1 MDEMGGLDI
10 GVPSEG
16 EGGVSEAA
24 REQAQQ
30 RFAGTQAALQQLK
43 RDEKKSKKRDD
54 GVAQAILQ
62 FLTDSQRTHLAT
74 LISRLV
80 SINCPSPFIL
90 SILSLIN
97 DTCKTSVEEYLRDK
111 NVDLPQ
117 IAGGSTAVLPADT
130 ALDAET
136 NDRLAAW
143 IEYMELTLRS
153 DDEAIMKAIVVDDAN
168 IDGTVLQL
176 ATFVLE
182 EFLAS
187 YGKKPAFEQ
196 LQKLSAHILQSIFT
210 EAMHGHRSR
219 IVAAPSEDE

>member
-16 EGGVSEAA
+16 EGDVSEEA

-62 FLTDSQRTHLAT
+62 FLTDAQRTHFAT

-97 DTCKTSVEEYLRDK
+97 DTCRTAVEEYLKDK
-111 NVDLPQ
+111 NIDAPQ
-117 IAGGSTAVLPADT
+117 IEGGSKAILPADT
-130 ALDAET
+130 ALDADT

-143 IEYMELTLRS
+143 IETMELTLRS

-187 YGKKPAFEQ
+187 HGKKPKFEQ
-196 LQKLSAHILQSIFT
+196 LQQLSAHILQSIFT

-219 IVAAPSEDE
+219 IIAAPVDEE